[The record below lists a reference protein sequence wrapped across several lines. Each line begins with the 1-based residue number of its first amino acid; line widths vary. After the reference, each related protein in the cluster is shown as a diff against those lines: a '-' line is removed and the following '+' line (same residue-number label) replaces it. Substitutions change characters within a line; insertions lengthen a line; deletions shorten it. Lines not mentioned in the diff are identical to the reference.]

1 MKPLASISGRAFS
14 LIEVMIAILIL
25 ALGLLGLGAVIPVV
39 VKQQRSSA
47 DTTLGIA
54 AARAAEAY
62 LRNRPEFD
70 PNSTSAQNAWAN
82 WLSTNTPNW
91 NQHLWEVPAPIA
103 DLNSATGGVV
113 EDTGDM
119 LFTNSAVGP
128 NSSVVIGIGDRLWPS
143 ASSQPVQTVE
153 PGLDPYRPQ
162 FVWDIVGRRI
172 KVDSSTNPPTISSPP
187 QIQVAIFVRRIDA
200 NIPLPRIAS
209 GGNVSTLKLI
219 DILTG
224 QHGAAAV
231 RCVPVAV
238 EDPNQPIP
246 TNRGTNSAGNRV
258 YGVVQEIAATF
269 RPASR
274 DLIVIPNTN
283 NQDLIDLAARPD
295 QKLVDNFGNVY
306 TVREV
311 VEDPLD
317 PNYNDSTIVRVTP
330 SVPTS
335 IGDPLSIPL
344 VEDRFRQLIFTPQI
358 PGTVRVFTITRPK

>member
-1 MKPLASISGRAFS
+1 MKSLASASRHAFS

-39 VKQQRSSA
+39 VKQQRSSS
-47 DTTLGIA
+47 DTTLGIS

-70 PNSTSAQNAWAN
+70 PNSTSVQNAWAD
-82 WLSTNTPNW
+82 WLSINNW
-91 NQHLWEVPAPIA
+91 SQFYTWQVPVLIA
-103 DLNSATGGVV
+103 NVNGTTSGIV

-119 LFTNSAVGP
+119 VFCNAVVGT
-128 NSSVVIGIGDRLWPS
+128 NSSVVIGIGDRLWPT
-143 ASSQPVQTVE
+143 ASSQPVQTVGD
-153 PGLDPYRPQ
+153 GLDPYRPQ

-172 KVDSSTNPPTISSPP
+172 KVDSSTNPPAISSPT

-219 DILTG
+219 DVLTG
-224 QHGAAAV
+224 LHGAAAA

-238 EDPNQPIP
+238 EDPLQPIP
-246 TNRGTNSAGNRV
+246 TNRGRNSAGNRV
-258 YGVVQEIAATF
+258 YGVVQEVTATF

-311 VEDPLD
+311 VEDPQD
-317 PNYNDSTIVRVTP
+317 PNYSDSTIVRVTP

-335 IGDPLSIPL
+335 VGDPASIPL
-344 VEDRFRQLIFTPQI
+344 VEDRFRQVIFTPQI
-358 PGTVRVFTITRPK
+358 PGAVRVFTITRPK